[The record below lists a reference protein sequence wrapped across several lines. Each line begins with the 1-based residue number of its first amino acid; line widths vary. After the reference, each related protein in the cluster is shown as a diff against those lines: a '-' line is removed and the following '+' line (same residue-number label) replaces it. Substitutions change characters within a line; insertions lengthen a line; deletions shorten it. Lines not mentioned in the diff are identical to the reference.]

1 MEVLC
6 ELKEQYG
13 KSVDI
18 TVFGCDPEEKGFLA
32 LSRNFDFQHLGVLI
46 REEVAE
52 TLRES
57 DVFVD
62 FSTYQAF
69 GRTALEAMAC
79 GCAVVVPEHGGT
91 SEYAENSSNALVVDT
106 KDRDACI
113 AATRRLVEEGA
124 LRDRLIAKAVPTA
137 ARYSIRGAAQSILA
151 VFSGS
156 TVDSSPQKTSPSR

>member
-1 MEVLC
+1 
-6 ELKEQYG
+6 
-13 KSVDI
+13 
-18 TVFGCDPEEKGFLA
+18 
-32 LSRNFDFQHLGVLI
+32 LI